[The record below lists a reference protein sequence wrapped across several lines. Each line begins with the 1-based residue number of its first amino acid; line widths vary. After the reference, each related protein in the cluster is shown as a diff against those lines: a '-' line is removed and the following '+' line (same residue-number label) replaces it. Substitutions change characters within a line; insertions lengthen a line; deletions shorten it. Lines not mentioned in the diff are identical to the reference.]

1 MLRNAVLI
9 VGAVCFLG
17 GLIGLFAGLF
27 PPAFIFVF
35 WGVLLIV
42 GTVYE
47 RVRYKPVESAQP
59 GPDWVRTNERFYD
72 DETGKLITVY
82 VHPETGERSY
92 VEQV

>member
-1 MLRNAVLI
+1 MRTAVLV
-9 VGAVCFLG
+9 VGALCFLG
-17 GLIGLFAGLF
+17 GLIALFLGVF

-35 WGVLLIV
+35 WAGLLII

-47 RVRYKPVESAQP
+47 RVRYKPIEQARLGP
-59 GPDWVRTNERFYD
+59 GWVKTSERFYD

-92 VEQV
+92 VEQE